1 MTTRWPGS
9 RTAPRNP
16 GLKNGARRREFYE
29 DRGARISIMAGGSA
43 SRPDTLK
50 QTDQLLISKTL
61 LQTGRAI
68 RFEKPLGRPRR
79 PRDGADEPKA
89 GDSRATAKIR
99 PTERSCSSTPKRRF
113 RSSRKVDAPPPHDAM
128 HGRGRGRL
136 QQVSP
141 APSSYASV
149 SFGWAPG
156 GARLR
161 GPAKPVLIVAMNP
174 VAQRPPIHAA
184 RVRRGRPV
192 GPFQHQGQGQHP
204 PRRRSSPCP
213 PPLEAQTRSNP
224 TA

>member
-1 MTTRWPGS
+1 MTTRWPDS

-29 DRGARISIMAGGSA
+29 DPERRISIMAGGSA

-113 RSSRKVDAPPPHDAM
+113 SSSRKVDAPPAHHAM
-128 HGRGRGRL
+128 ARSG
-136 QQVSP
+136 P
-141 APSSYASV
+141 ASTRRASSAFCASV
-149 SFGWAPG
+149 SFAWAPG

-161 GPAKPVLIVAMNP
+161 RPAKPVLVVAMNP

>member
-113 RSSRKVDAPPPHDAM
+113 RSSRRSTRRQRTTPCAGAVGAGFNKSRQLH
-128 HGRGRGRL
+128 
-136 QQVSP
+136 
-141 APSSYASV
+141 SSYASV

-161 GPAKPVLIVAMNP
+161 RPAKPVLIVAMNP